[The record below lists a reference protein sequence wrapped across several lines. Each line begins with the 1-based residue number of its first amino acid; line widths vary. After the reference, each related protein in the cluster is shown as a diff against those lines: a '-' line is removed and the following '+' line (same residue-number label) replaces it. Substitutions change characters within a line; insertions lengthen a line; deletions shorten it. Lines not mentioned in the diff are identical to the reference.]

1 MTIRGT
7 GTLSNSA
14 TSNPLIV
21 VDGVPMD
28 DISYL
33 NTQDIDNISVLKDAA
48 STSIYGTR
56 AAFGVI
62 LVTTKSAKKTDKVTI
77 NYTNNFSWDTPTI
90 LPNYP
95 DVATQARALRAA
107 NTRANLENELFGMY
121 MDDNF
126 IAKAEAWKQRHGGK
140 KAGYREMIPGDDF
153 AMKLSSMYIPNNSFS
168 R

>member
-95 DVATQARALRAA
+95 ARLSASVLR
-107 NTRANLENELFGMY
+107 R
-121 MDDNF
+121 
-126 IAKAEAWKQRHGGK
+126 QR
-140 KAGYREMIPGDDF
+140 IF
-153 AMKLSSMYIPNNSFS
+153 LSFRCEEKDS
-168 R
+168 RTSLPQIEIKEQ

>member
-1 MTIRGT
+1 MCIRD
-7 GTLSNSA
+7 SS
-14 TSNPLIV
+14 
-21 VDGVPMD
+21 
-28 DISYL
+28 
-33 NTQDIDNISVLKDAA
+33 
-48 STSIYGTR
+48 
-56 AAFGVI
+56 
-62 LVTTKSAKKTDKVTI
+62 
-77 NYTNNFSWDTPTI
+77 YTNNFSWDTPTI

-153 AMKLSSMYIPNNSFS
+153 DLGEDGSALYYACLLYTS
-168 R
+168 RCV

>member
-1 MTIRGT
+1 
-7 GTLSNSA
+7 
-14 TSNPLIV
+14 
-21 VDGVPMD
+21 MD

-107 NTRANLENELFGMY
+107 TLVP
-121 MDDNF
+121 
-126 IAKAEAWKQRHGGK
+126 I
-140 KAGYREMIPGDDF
+140 
-153 AMKLSSMYIPNNSFS
+153 S
-168 R
+168 RMNCSVCTWMTIS